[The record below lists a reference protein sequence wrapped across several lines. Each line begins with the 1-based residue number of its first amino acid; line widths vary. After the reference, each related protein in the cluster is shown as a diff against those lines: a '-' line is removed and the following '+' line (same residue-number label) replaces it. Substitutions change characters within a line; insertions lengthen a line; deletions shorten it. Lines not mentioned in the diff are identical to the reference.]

1 MEAMTPKSWFCVG
14 GIFTLA
20 DIAVV
25 STVEDLVL
33 RLEEY
38 ESNEKCPKLLQLV
51 DEHKNRPS
59 FKNTL
64 PQPQKPN
71 KDVV

>member
-1 MEAMTPKSWFCVG
+1 MEAMTPKSGFCVG

-25 STVEDLVL
+25 STVEYLVL
-33 RLEEY
+33 RFEEY
-38 ESNEKCPKLLQLV
+38 ELNEKCPKLRQFV
-51 DEHKNRPS
+51 DEHQNRPS

-64 PQPQKPN
+64 PQPQKLN

>member
-1 MEAMTPKSWFCVG
+1 MTPKSGFCVD

-33 RLEEY
+33 RFEEY
-38 ESNEKCPKLLQLV
+38 EANEKCPKLLQLV
-51 DEHKNRPS
+51 DEHKNSPS

-64 PQPQKPN
+64 PQPQKLN